1 MTQMGPETA
10 EDLEPIEG
18 LLGVPFPQVFDFV
31 EDAAVG
37 ASIGEDG
44 AWVGVAG
51 EVTDEE
57 VASDRLQR
65 VLGIV
70 GAMASRDD
78 SGIEVTE
85 ADVDGTTVTTITLPE
100 EATEDM
106 QVGGMPFAVESL
118 SIAISD
124 GTLLFGT
131 GDFVTDA
138 LASDGSASLASSEGY
153 TSAVGDV
160 DAEPRPRL
168 RRHRRGHDH
177 ARSAALLR
185 HGRLGRR
192 VAVGRWPR
200 PVRRGRHGGRLGH
213 LGAPHPLRGL
223 SASERLYHAPGAA
236 RWRPASPARSA

>member
-1 MTQMGPETA
+1 
-10 EDLEPIEG
+10 
-18 LLGVPFPQVFDFV
+18 VFDFV

-51 EVTDEE
+51 EVTDED

-78 SGIEVTE
+78 SGIEITE

-106 QVGGMPFAVESL
+106 QVGGMPFAVGSL

-131 GDFVTDA
+131 GDFVKDA
-138 LASDGSASLASSEGY
+138 LTSDGSASLASSEGY
-153 TSAVGDV
+153 TSAVGDSTPNLGLV
-160 DAEPRPRL
+160 YADIGGLMTTLDP
-168 RRHRRGHDH
+168 
-177 ARSAALLR
+177 LLSFVMDDWDDVSPWVAGLDR
-185 HGRLGRR
+185 F
-192 VAVGRWPR
+192 VAVGTAEDS
-200 PVRRGRHGGRLGH
+200 VISARLT
-213 LGAPHPLRGL
+213 
-223 SASERLYHAPGAA
+223 LYVD
-236 RWRPASPARSA
+236 

>member
-31 EDAAVG
+31 EDAAIG

-78 SGIEVTE
+78 AGIEVTE

-106 QVGGMPFAVESL
+106 QVGGMPFAVESV
-118 SIAISD
+118 SIAD
-124 GTLLFGT
+124 RRWH
-131 GDFVTDA
+131 A
-138 LASDGSASLASSEGY
+138 
-153 TSAVGDV
+153 AV
-160 DAEPRPRL
+160 
-168 RRHRRGHDH
+168 
-177 ARSAALLR
+177 R
-185 HGRLGRR
+185 HGRLRDGRARLRRQRLARLERGLHVGRR
-192 VAVGRWPR
+192 RRRPRTSASCTPTSAGLMTTLDPLLSFVMDDWDDVVAVGRWR
-200 PVRRGRHGGRLGH
+200 STG
-213 LGAPHPLRGL
+213 
-223 SASERLYHAPGAA
+223 SS
-236 RWRPASPARSA
+236 RSARADDSVISARLTLYVD